1 MLGIDIYGF
10 FHIVNDSTILK
21 PSTKHKKTYT
31 LDVYQG
37 SYFNCSKN
45 IKLGSFQLPY
55 KELWNISF
63 SIEKNVCSVYLE
75 DTFVSS
81 FELVDL
87 NEHIKQYEKDKE
99 SDLQWKLL
107 REAKQEYESYIQ
119 EHKST
124 LYDSQIKYSIERL
137 VDGFPTYEKLIEK
150 FERAE
155 QLCFIEDMTIEEYKM
170 ALKEIDSFISPIMKN
185 IIIKHT

>member
-81 FELVDL
+81 FNLVDL

-99 SDLQWKLL
+99 SDLQ
-107 REAKQEYESYIQ
+107 QEYESYIQ